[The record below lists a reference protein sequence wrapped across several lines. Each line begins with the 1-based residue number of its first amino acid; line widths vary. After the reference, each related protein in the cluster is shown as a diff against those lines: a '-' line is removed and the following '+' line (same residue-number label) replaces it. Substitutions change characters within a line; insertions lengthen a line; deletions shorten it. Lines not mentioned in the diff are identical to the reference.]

1 MDLVWD
7 MLVLDIEVLAMLDT
21 DMVSQLMDTQ
31 GLDITARDLLMLRPS
46 LSQRLMLDFSMEDMD
61 MVLVWDMLVLD
72 IEVLSQLMDTLDSD
86 IMARDLLMLSLRL
99 MLDIFMVDTDMV
111 VLDMDILIMVKL
123 YLPSLSKQ
131 KLKAISDW
139 QCNIQCPGMK
149 GRNCFELIN
158 KSNHNQK
165 K

>member
-7 MLVLDIEVLAMLDT
+7 MLVLDIEVLAMLDM

-31 GLDITARDLLMLRPS
+31 DLDITARDLLMLRPS
-46 LSQRLMLDFSMEDMD
+46 LKPRLMLDFSMEDMD
-61 MVLVWDMLVLD
+61 MVWDTVVL
-72 IEVLSQLMDTLDSD
+72 
-86 IMARDLLMLSLRL
+86 
-99 MLDIFMVDTDMV
+99 DTDMV
-111 VLDMDILIMVKL
+111 VLDMDILIMVNL
-123 YLPSLSKQ
+123 YLPSFLKQ

-158 KSNHNQK
+158 KSD
-165 K
+165 

>member
-7 MLVLDIEVLAMLDT
+7 IVVLAMLDM

-31 GLDITARDLLMLRPS
+31 DLDITARDLLML
-46 LSQRLMLDFSMEDMD
+46 
-61 MVLVWDMLVLD
+61 
-72 IEVLSQLMDTLDSD
+72 
-86 IMARDLLMLSLRL
+86 SLRL
-99 MLDIFMVDTDMV
+99 TLDIFMVDMDMVWDTVVLDTDMV
-111 VLDMDILIMVKL
+111 VLDMDILIMVNL
-123 YLPSLSKQ
+123 YLPSCLKQ

-158 KSNHNQK
+158 KSYHN
-165 K
+165 

>member
-1 MDLVWD
+1 MLMLDFFTEVMDMVLVWD

-21 DMVSQLMDTQ
+21 DMVSQLMDTPD
-31 GLDITARDLLMLRPS
+31 LDIT
-46 LSQRLMLDFSMEDMD
+46 
-61 MVLVWDMLVLD
+61 
-72 IEVLSQLMDTLDSD
+72 
-86 IMARDLLMLSLRL
+86 ARDLLMLSLRL
-99 MLDIFMVDTDMV
+99 MLDIFMVDMDMVWDTVVLDTDMV

-123 YLPSLSKQ
+123 YLPSFSKQ

-158 KSNHNQK
+158 KSNH
-165 K
+165 

>member
-7 MLVLDIEVLAMLDT
+7 MLVLDIEVLAMLDM

-31 GLDITARDLLMLRPS
+31 DFDITARDLLMLRPS
-46 LSQRLMLDFSMEDMD
+46 LRQRLMLDFSMEDMD
-61 MVLVWDMLVLD
+61 MVLVLDTVVLD
-72 IEVLSQLMDTLDSD
+72 TN
-86 IMARDLLMLSLRL
+86 
-99 MLDIFMVDTDMV
+99 MV

-123 YLPSLSKQ
+123 YLPSFLKQ

-158 KSNHNQK
+158 KSD
-165 K
+165 